1 MQHFNEN
8 IYSSPNENV
17 NSLEISLAILSVV
30 EFQSISDAILVLS
43 PSNSS
48 FGNSGKRPYGFHLS
62 ISFLTILKIGPLSPH
77 SRLLYSIIFLYL
89 SFLNSKSIID
99 GEHQIS
105 NILFQSLF
113 RHIPSISSDSN
124 NSSNVL

>member
-48 FGNSGKRPYGFHLS
+48 LGNSGKRPYGFHLS
-62 ISFLTILKIGPLSPH
+62 ISFLTILKIGLLSP
-77 SRLLYSIIFLYL
+77 YS
-89 SFLNSKSIID
+89 
-99 GEHQIS
+99 
-105 NILFQSLF
+105 
-113 RHIPSISSDSN
+113 
-124 NSSNVL
+124 